1 MIIMKRTLRQNLKG
15 LDRESYDILNSL
27 CHLSKN
33 LYNETLYEM
42 RQYFFDN
49 GEYLNYYNAWERLK
63 NDSWNYE
70 RLPSQVAQQ
79 TIKNVDKAFQ
89 SFFKLVEKSREGKY
103 DSDKVS
109 PPHYLDK
116 DGHYMLDF
124 PNQMFQVKDDH
135 LRIGV
140 PKQFREE
147 FEYDRVEIQ
156 IPFTYEE
163 VREKDIKRLQ
173 ILPKADGEYFEYR
186 LVYEVDKEPIET
198 EEDTFLSIDVGVDNL
213 ATCVDQSGCSFIIDG
228 RNLKSINR
236 WYNKE
241 IARLRSI
248 KDKQGIDG
256 DTKRINK
263 LFKDRS
269 NRIHD
274 YLNKAVYK
282 IVEYCKDN
290 KIGTVLVG
298 DGKGWKQEVNIGD
311 KNNQNFVQIPFDT
324 FKQKLMHKCEY
335 YDINFELVNE
345 AHTSKCSFLDGESIE
360 HHEEYAGTRVERGLF
375 KANDGT
381 LINADVNG
389 ALNIAKKAGMLET
402 ISGVESSGVVATP
415 QRIRVVS

>member
-1 MIIMKRTLRQNLKG
+1 MKKTLRQNLRG
-15 LDRESYDILNSL
+15 LDKKDYEILRSL

-33 LYNETLYEM
+33 MYNETLYEM

-79 TIKNVDKAFQ
+79 TMKNVDKAFQ
-89 SFFKLVEKSREGKY
+89 SFFKLVEKGREGKY

-109 PPHYLDK
+109 PPNYLDK
-116 DGHYMLDF
+116 DGFYLLDF
-124 PNQMFQVKDDH
+124 PNQMFQIRDDH

-140 PKQFREE
+140 PKKFREE
-147 FEYDRVEIQ
+147 FGYDQKEIR

-163 VREKDIKRLQ
+163 VRDKDIKRLQ
-173 ILPKADGEYFEYR
+173 ILPKGDAEYFEYR
-186 LVYEVDKEPIET
+186 LVYEEEKEPIET
-198 EEDTFLSIDVGVDNL
+198 DDDTFLSIDLGVDNL
-213 ATCVDQSGCSFIIDG
+213 ATCVDHSGRSFIIDG
-228 RNLKSINR
+228 RKLKSINR

-241 IARLRSI
+241 IARLRGI
-248 KDKQGIDG
+248 KDKQGIEG
-256 DTKRINK
+256 DTKRIKK
-263 LFKDRS
+263 LFRDRR
-269 NRIHD
+269 NKIHD
-274 YLNKAVYK
+274 YLNKAVHK
-282 IVEYCKDN
+282 IVEYCKEN
-290 KIGTVLVG
+290 RIETILVG

-324 FKQKLMHKCEY
+324 FKQKLKHKCEY
-335 YDINFELVNE
+335 HEIDFELVDE
-345 AHTSKCSFLDGESIE
+345 SHTSKCSFLDGESVE

-375 KANDGT
+375 KTSNDT

-402 ISGVESSGVVATP
+402 VKGVESSGVVATP